1 MASKVVTNFQP
12 GATVPVTVQA
22 TVAHPGWYR
31 ISLKQGASSTQTAT
45 GFPDP
50 ATLGAAGSA
59 QQCTPAFMD
68 NPVWSTT
75 QPVLADK
82 LGLPAGSTSTT
93 TSQSGTKTFN
103 VTIPSSASCT
113 TAAPCTLQVVM
124 FMTDHSAGSCNYHH
138 CADITVQATGTGGT
152 GGSGAGG
159 RGGNGGGGRGGNG
172 GSTAGTAGRG
182 GTTGSAGTNGS
193 AGTTGSAGTNGAG
206 GTTGS
211 AGAAGTSGAAG
222 DTGSTGAAGVSGA
235 AGDTGT
241 TGSAGS
247 YGGADSLGRA
257 GTNGSA
263 GATAGATGGPGT
275 AGATGSG
282 SAGTT
287 GQDNVSGGCSMVG
300 EARGGLTIGIGTL
313 TALAA
318 VVARR
323 RRRRKDPPSS

>member
-1 MASKVVTNFQP
+1 MRKLSVAFAVSLGGLALFAPTLAQAHFMLTAPTSWYTQASDGSPQKSAPCGNEGATGQMASKVVTSVGQ
-12 GATVPVTVQA
+12 TVSVTVTA

-93 TSQSGTKTFN
+93 TTQSGTKTFM
-103 VTIPSSASCT
+103 VTIPSNASCT
-113 TAAPCTLQVVM
+113 AAAPCTLQVVM

-138 CADITVQATGTGGT
+138 CADITVGATGAGGAGGSGAGGT

-159 RGGNGGGGRGGNG
+159 RGGNGAGGRGGNG
-172 GSTAGTAGRG
+172 GSTTGAGGRG
-182 GTTGSAGTNGS
+182 GTTGSG
-193 AGTTGSAGTNGAG
+193 GTTGAG

-211 AGAAGTSGAAG
+211 AGTSGAAG
-222 DTGSTGAAGVSGA
+222 N
-235 AGDTGT
+235 TGT
-241 TGSAGS
+241 QGSAG
-247 YGGADSLGRA
+247 
-257 GTNGSA
+257 NMGS
-263 GATAGATGGPGT
+263 T
-275 AGATGSG
+275 G

-287 GQDNVSGGCSMVG
+287 GGSNDSGGCSYAVG
-300 EARGGLTIGIGTL
+300 EKSGGTVGIGAFV
-313 TALAA
+313 ALAA
-318 VVARR
+318 FLVRR
-323 RRRRKDPPSS
+323 RRRR